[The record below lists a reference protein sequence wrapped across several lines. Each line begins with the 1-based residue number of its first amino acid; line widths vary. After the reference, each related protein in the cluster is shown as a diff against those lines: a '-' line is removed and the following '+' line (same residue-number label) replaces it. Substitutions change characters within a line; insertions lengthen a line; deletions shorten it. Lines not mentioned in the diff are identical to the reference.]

1 MMTKRL
7 LIAVLAMAVTPQLAS
22 AAEYEQ
28 VDEDELR
35 EQRAG
40 TEPDRRK
47 TLAER
52 IPAVTGRMFAKKGR
66 FELAPGVGLSLNDPF
81 YDHIVV
87 SAAGNFHVL
96 ETLFIG
102 ASADFY
108 VSPSKTITVTGG
120 GNPTAPDYNKPV
132 YAARLEVGW
141 APIYGKLSL
150 LAETVLHFDTY
161 IAAGGGVIGQK
172 EGGAAFGGS
181 IAIGQHYFLNEW
193 MALRLDIRD
202 QIFSLARTAQL
213 ESKIQNLLTVS
224 VGVCFYIPPTFQR
237 EAL

>member
-1 MMTKRL
+1 MSTRL
-7 LIAVLAMAVTPQLAS
+7 SVFVLAVVLAPQS
-22 AAEYEQ
+22 AGATEYEQ

-40 TEPDRRK
+40 AGPERK

-52 IPAVTGRMFAKKGR
+52 IPAVTGRLFGKQGR
-66 FELAPGVGLSLNDPF
+66 FELVPAVGMSLNDPF

-96 ETLFIG
+96 ESMFIG

-108 VSPSKTITVTGG
+108 VSPSSTITVAGG
-120 GNPTAPDYNKPV
+120 GNPEPPEYNRPV

-161 IAAGGGVIGQK
+161 IALGGGVVGQS
-172 EGGAAFGGS
+172 EGGAVFGAS
-181 IAIGQHYFLNEW
+181 VAIGQHYFLSEW

-202 QIFSLARTAQL
+202 QIFSMARAPTVTEDA
-213 ESKIQNLLTVS
+213 KIQNLLTVS
-224 VGVCFYIPPTFQR
+224 LGVCFYIPPTFER
-237 EAL
+237 ETL